1 MMRNVNDAPPRRKI
15 LVNVLAGLLALGA
28 TQVCAQST
36 GATIRGQVAT
46 GQAQI
51 TATNTATGFSRSMNS
66 SDNGHY
72 SLAGLPPGNY
82 RIEVTAG
89 GQTSSRDVTV
99 QVGQTLTLNLGA
111 DTATTL
117 DAVQVMGSAILAETR
132 TSEVATYITQKQ
144 IDALPQGTRN
154 FLAFADSVPGMQFVE
169 APNGNTSL
177 RGGTQNVSA
186 INVYID
192 GVGQKGYT
200 LPGGVGGQDS
210 TRGNPFPQS
219 AIGEYKVITSNYKA
233 EFDQISSAAIVATT
247 RSGSNE
253 FTGNVFYDRTSTGW
267 RARTPAELLPN
278 SSKVESKEEQYGASF
293 GGPIIRDA
301 LHFFVAYEAKEY
313 SSPRTITLGSESRYD
328 LNDIPLELREQIG
341 SAASPFEQDMYFGK
355 LVWTPDDRN
364 LFELSAQL
372 RKEDEITGVGGQNT
386 VQRAS
391 VNHNE
396 VNRYDLRWQYSG
408 DVWLN
413 DVHLNHEELSWNPHA
428 NVDGNGYILNISN
441 PVANDRQ
448 TIGTI
453 LNTGATSNNQDKG
466 QKGWSIQNDLTFSGW
481 ERHTLKMGVKYKAV
495 DVNAVERHFANPQ
508 FYYDLATGL
517 AQPYRVEFA
526 TGNAGTSQGFTSSSN
541 KQFGI
546 YIQDDWEVNDHL
558 TLNLGL
564 RWDYETT
571 PNYEDFVTPKALAD
585 ALRNFPNFQNADWNP
600 DDYISTG
607 SNRHAF
613 KDAWQPRL
621 GFSYDLNADQR
632 HVIFGG
638 AGRSY
643 DRNLFDS
650 LQLEDNRTS
659 YGRYNFYFTDA
670 DGLCRRPANDC
681 VAWNPDY
688 LNPGVLAQLAAT
700 VDLPREYYLNNN
712 RLKTPYSDQYS
723 LGMRNLF
730 GLFGH
735 TWHSD
740 VTLSYVHS
748 RNGITTRL
756 GNRRPDGTFH
766 PPGASW
772 GAPWGFN
779 PPTTGNI
786 ILIDNSFETK
796 NTSLLFKL
804 DKPFT
809 AASGWGT
816 TLAYTYANGKQNN
829 NTDGSIFSFDY
840 ADVSGYGWLRPQGV
854 PEHRLVAT
862 GIWDAG
868 WGVTLSGKLTLESPR
883 WRNALNCLPGGDDCF
898 YDPYTPDGTLGYRRF
913 DLSASKFI
921 PLGGRMAARV
931 RADVLN
937 VFNWFNWTDYDNWY
951 GFNGTPNAN
960 FGNRSG
966 NNIIGGTRML
976 KLSFALDW

>member
-1 MMRNVNDAPPRRKI
+1 VIQPARKYDKHHKIPPPHAFRKI
-15 LVNVLAGLLALGA
+15 IVISLAAALSLSTA
-28 TQVCAQST
+28 QVGAQST
-36 GATIRGQVAT
+36 SATIRGQVAA

-51 TATNTATGFSRSMNS
+51 TATNTATGLSRSVNS

-72 SLAGLPPGNY
+72 ALAGLPPGTY
-82 RIEVTAG
+82 RIDVSAN
-89 GQTSSRDVTV
+89 GQTRTQEITV

-111 DTATTL
+111 ETATTL
-117 DAVQVMGSAILAETR
+117 DTVQVVGSFIPVETR

-169 APNGNTSL
+169 TPGGNTSL
-177 RGGTQNVSA
+177 RGGTQDVSA

-200 LPGGVGGQDS
+200 LPGGIGGQDS

-253 FTGNVFYDRTSTGW
+253 FTGNVFYDRTSTGL
-267 RARTPAELLPN
+267 RARTPAELVSTN
-278 SSKVESKEEQYGASF
+278 GKVESKEEQYGA
-293 GGPIIRDA
+293 
-301 LHFFVAYEAKEY
+301 HFFIAYEAKEY

-328 LNDIPLELREQIG
+328 PNDIPAALREQTG

-355 LVWTPDDRN
+355 LVWTPDERN
-364 LFELSAQL
+364 LLELTAQI
-372 RKEDEITGVGGQNT
+372 RKEDEIVGVGGQNT

-408 DVWLN
+408 DLWLN
-413 DVHLNHEELSWNPHA
+413 DIHLNREDLSWNPHA
-428 NVDGNGYILNISN
+428 NVDGNGYRLNISN
-441 PVANDRQ
+441 PTTNDRQ

-453 LNTGATSNNQDKG
+453 LNTGATSNNQNKG
-466 QKGWSIQNDLTFSGW
+466 QEGWSLQNDLTFTGW
-481 ERHTLKMGVKYKAV
+481 ERHTLKMGIKYKAV

-517 AQPYRVEFA
+517 EQPYQVEFA
-526 TGNAGTSQGFTSSSN
+526 TGNAGTSEGFISSSN

-546 YIQDDWEVNDHL
+546 YIQDDWDVNDHL
-558 TLNLGL
+558 SLNYGL

-571 PNYEDFVTPKALAD
+571 PTHENFVTPKELAD
-585 ALRNFPNFQNADWNP
+585 NLRGFPNFQNTDWNVE
-600 DDYISTG
+600 DYISSG
-607 SNRHAF
+607 NNRHAF
-613 KDAWQPRL
+613 KGAWQPRV
-621 GFSYDLNADQR
+621 GFSYDLHADQR

-643 DRNLFDS
+643 DRNLFDR
-650 LQLEDNRTS
+650 LQLEDNRVS

-670 DGLCRRPANDC
+670 DGICRRPAGDC
-681 VAWNPDY
+681 VVWNPDY
-688 LNPGVLAQLAAT
+688 LTPGVLAQLAAT
-700 VDLPREYYLNNN
+700 VDLPREHYLNNN
-712 RLKTPYSDQYS
+712 RLKTPYSDQFS

-730 GLFGH
+730 GLFGQ

-740 VTLSYVHS
+740 VTLSYVRS

-766 PPGASW
+766 PPGATW
-772 GAPWGFN
+772 NPPWGFD
-779 PPTTGNI
+779 PPFGRI
-786 ILIDNSFETK
+786 VLVDNFYETK
-796 NTSLLFKL
+796 NTSVLLKL

-809 AASGWGT
+809 VASGWGT
-816 TLAYTYANGKQNN
+816 TLAYTYSNGKQNN
-829 NTDGSIFSFDY
+829 NSNGGTGSFDY
-840 ADVSGYGWLRPQGV
+840 ADIGGYGWLRPSGV

-868 WGVTLSGKLTLESPR
+868 WGITLSGKLTLESHR
-883 WRNALNCLPGGDDCF
+883 WRNALNCLPGGNDCF
-898 YDPYTPDGTLGYRRF
+898 YDPYKPDGTLGYRRF
-913 DLSASKFI
+913 DLSASKVV
-921 PLGGRMAARV
+921 PLGQRMTARV
-931 RADVLN
+931 RADALN
-937 VFNWFNWTDYDNWY
+937 VFNWFNWTDYDDGY
-951 GFNGTPNAN
+951 GFNGSANAN
-960 FGNRSG
+960 FGTRSG
-966 NNIIGGTRML
+966 NGITGGTRML
-976 KLSFALDW
+976 KLSVALDW